1 MRILGIDPGSVVMG
15 YGVIETQG
23 SKLIHLDNGGIYPT
37 TQQKF
42 SERLPQIYDK
52 IEQLIHQFQPD
63 MAAVENVFYGKN
75 VQSMLKLGQAR
86 GAAVLA
92 VLKSKIPLFEYSPTQ
107 VKMAVTGF
115 GRASKEQVQK
125 MVKLLLHLQDVA
137 MKDASDALAVAI
149 CHQQSYKLL
158 KKMSAQ

>member
-1 MRILGIDPGSVVMG
+1 MKILGIDPGSVVKG

-23 SKLIHLDNGGIYPT
+23 SKLIHLDNGGVYPT
-37 TQQKF
+37 IQQKF

-92 VLKSKIPLFEYSPTQ
+92 VLKSKVPLFEYSPTQ

-115 GRASKEQVQK
+115 GQASKEQVQK